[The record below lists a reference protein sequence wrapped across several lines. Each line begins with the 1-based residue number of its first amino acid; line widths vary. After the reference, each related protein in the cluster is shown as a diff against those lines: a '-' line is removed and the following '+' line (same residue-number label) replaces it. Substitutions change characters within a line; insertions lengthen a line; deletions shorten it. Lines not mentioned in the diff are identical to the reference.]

1 MAVLLSAAFRGARG
15 GLRGLSARLSSP
27 GGPVRAWAPRGLS
40 TAAAVLDYTDDDWEA
55 AFVEATEHFSG
66 DSGHDE
72 SSAALRSLVKSGLL
86 KHTDLRDRPERFF
99 KAHRLLARHAVQEGP
114 GFWIRFTVHYNL
126 CFGTVLAVGGPEQIA
141 AMEDVERLGQ
151 LGCFALTEKLAG
163 VQSGLVVETTAT

>member
-15 GLRGLSARLSSP
+15 GLRGVSARLSSP
-27 GGPVRAWAPRGLS
+27 GAPVLSWGPRGLS
-40 TAAAVLDYTDDDWEA
+40 TAAAVLDQTDDDWEA

-99 KAHRLLARHAVQEGP
+99 KAHRLLARHAVKEGP
-114 GFWIRFTVHYNL
+114 GFWIRFTVQYNL
-126 CFGTVLAVGGPEQIA
+126 FAGTVLGLGGPDQVAVLDEMQ
-141 AMEDVERLGQ
+141 EKGE
-151 LGCFALTEKLAG
+151 LGCFGLTERCARRYG
-163 VQSGLVVETTAT
+163 FSNTV